1 MEFNH
6 KTVLLGETLEYL
18 SINPNGVYV
27 DGTAGGGGLSL
38 EIAERLSSKGK
49 LICIDQDPDA
59 ISVCRERLKRFG
71 NVEFVQDN
79 FANINSVVH
88 SLGID
93 LVDGVAFD
101 IGVSSYQLD
110 EASRGFSYGK
120 EARLDMRMSKTG
132 ISAYEVVNKFDTQEL
147 KRIISEYGEERFA
160 GRIAQAIV
168 DFRSK
173 KAIETTTCLSDI
185 VVGAIP
191 CRARRTGGHPA
202 KRTFQ
207 AIRIFVNDELE
218 NLSKG
223 LKGAFDLLSVGG
235 RLAVITFHSLEDRI
249 VKNQMK
255 KWSDGCICPP
265 DFPVCVC
272 GNRPKA
278 KLVCRKA
285 ITPSKEEL
293 ESNMRSR
300 SAKLRVVERI

>member
-18 SINPNGVYV
+18 SINPDGVYV

-38 EIAERLSSKGK
+38 EIAKRLSASGR
-49 LICIDQDPDA
+49 LVCIDQDPDA
-59 ISVCRERLKRFG
+59 VSVCKERLKDFG
-71 NVEFVQDN
+71 NVEFIQDN
-79 FANINSVVH
+79 FANIYSAVH
-88 SLGID
+88 SLGIEA
-93 LVDGVAFD
+93 VDGIAFD

-110 EASRGFSYGK
+110 EASRGFSYSK
-120 EARLDMRMSKTG
+120 EARLDMRMSKSG
-132 ISAYEVVNKFDTQEL
+132 ISAYDVVNKFDISEL
-147 KRIISEYGEERFA
+147 KGIISKYGEERFA
-160 GRIAQAIV
+160 GRIAQAIA
-168 DFRSK
+168 DFRVRK
-173 KAIETTTCLSDI
+173 PIETTTCLSDI

-191 CRARRTGGHPA
+191 CSARRTGGHPA

-218 NLSKG
+218 NLSRG
-223 LKGAFDLLSVGG
+223 LKGAFDLLSEGG

-255 KWSDGCICPP
+255 DWTRGCICPP

-272 GNRPKA
+272 GNNPKA

-285 ITPSKEEL
+285 ITPSKKEL
-293 ESNMRSR
+293 EDNIRSR
-300 SAKLRVVERI
+300 SAKLRVAEKL

>member
-18 SINPNGVYV
+18 SINPDGVYV

-79 FANINSVVH
+79 FANVNSVVH

-110 EASRGFSYGK
+110 EASRGFSYSK

-173 KAIETTTCLSDI
+173 KPIETTTCLSDI

-272 GNRPKA
+272 GNRPKV
-278 KLVCRKA
+278 KLICRKA